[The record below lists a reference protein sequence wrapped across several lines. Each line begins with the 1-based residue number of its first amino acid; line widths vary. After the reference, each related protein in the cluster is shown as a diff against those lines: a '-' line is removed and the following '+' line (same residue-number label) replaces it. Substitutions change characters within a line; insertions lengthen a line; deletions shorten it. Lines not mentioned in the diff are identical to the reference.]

1 VVFTLEHLT
10 SIAIITAVVYYF
22 CSDSIIINDMNK
34 IKKLILNIFKKKQ
47 PNSVVEDALNAIIKT
62 IPKSDKYIND
72 EDLIQLII
80 KNKKVKATLEK
91 LIGVRIMF
99 GGKNT
104 RKSIVK
110 NTRRIIKFFR
120 KRPSC
125 EIDQKLIDSI
135 LNHLLELKL
144 EE

>member
-1 VVFTLEHLT
+1 M
-10 SIAIITAVVYYF
+10 S
-22 CSDSIIINDMNK
+22 K

-47 PNSVVEDALNAIIKT
+47 ANSVVEDALNAIIKT
-62 IPKSDKYIND
+62 IPKSDEYIND
-72 EDLIQLII
+72 KDLIQLII

-91 LIGVRIMF
+91 LIGVRVMF

-120 KRPSC
+120 KRPNY

-135 LNHLLELKL
+135 LDHLLELKL